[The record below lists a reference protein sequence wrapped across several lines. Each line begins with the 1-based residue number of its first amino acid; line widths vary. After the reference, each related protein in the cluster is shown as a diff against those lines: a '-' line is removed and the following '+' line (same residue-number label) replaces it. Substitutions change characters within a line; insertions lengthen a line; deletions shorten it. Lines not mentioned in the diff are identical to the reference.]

1 MWTTIDGGGYVIRRH
16 AVCVCDCGAEWATQN
31 RTNTTNSTSCKTLRT
46 LKSDPPMFP
55 APNFYFVALIVV
67 GSAITLPVSQQSTVL
82 SCGDGISTST
92 TSSTR
97 NVEYSHSI
105 LAIFIKSYLSI
116 KLHTTTS
123 TTQQAPYWTLEYWYT
138 GTHNTR
144 TKHDLLRKKN

>member
-1 MWTTIDGGGYVIRRH
+1 MVVGMSFADMLC
-16 AVCVCDCGAEWATQN
+16 VCVCDCGAEWATQN
-31 RTNTTNSTSCKTLRT
+31 RTNTTNSASRKPLRT

-55 APNFYFVALIVV
+55 APNFYFVALLVV

-116 KLHTTTS
+116 KLHTTGS
-123 TTQQAPYWTLEYWYT
+123 VLDIGIPVYRYPQHSYQA
-138 GTHNTR
+138 
-144 TKHDLLRKKN
+144 